1 MRVSSSQLS
10 QLVLQGLQRQGKDY
24 AQLMNQMSSGFRITK
39 ISDDPLGT
47 ITLLGISREH
57 SSLKQYQTNIQN
69 VISGLEQTETYLN
82 TSLDVLL
89 RIQDLALT
97 ASNDTASKADRK
109 AITTELK
116 SLRDT
121 LVSFAN
127 AKDDEGNYMFSGSRL
142 DTPPIADAGGGFA
155 YQGDNLRREVPVAQG
170 VTIAANETI
179 ENVYFHNG
187 DSFFARLD
195 ALINDMESGS
205 ENLKETGPALL
216 DSLQRTIDG
225 IGQKI
230 TEVGSRIV
238 SARSLNDAQEDLAL
252 ASEKIR
258 GSIRDLDYIDA
269 ISKVNKIEL
278 ALTTTQ
284 KTYTK
289 LSQLSLFDYL

>member
-1 MRVSSSQLS
+1 MRVSSGQLS
-10 QLVLQGLQRQGKDY
+10 QLVLQGLQRQDKQY
-24 AQLMNQMSSGFRITK
+24 AQLMTQMSSGYRINK

-47 ITLLGISREH
+47 VTLLGIEREQ
-57 SSLKQYQTNIQN
+57 SSFKQYRTNIDN

-82 TSLDVLL
+82 TSLEVLL

-97 ASNDTASKADRK
+97 ASNDSASEADRQ
-109 AITTELK
+109 AMTGELK

-121 LVSFAN
+121 LVAFAN
-127 AKDDEGNYMFSGSRL
+127 AKDDDGNYLFSGSKL
-142 DTPPIADAGGGFA
+142 NTPPIADAGGGFA
-155 YQGDNLRREVPVAQG
+155 YQGDDLRREVPVAQG

-179 ENVYFHNG
+179 ESIYFHNG

-195 ALINDMESGS
+195 DLIQDLESGS
-205 ENLKETGPALL
+205 TTLRTTSPALL

-225 IGQKI
+225 VGHKM

-238 SARSLNDAQEDLAL
+238 SARSLDNAQEDLAL
-252 ASEKIR
+252 ANEKIR
-258 GSIRDLDYIDA
+258 GNIRDLDYIDA
-269 ISKVNKIEL
+269 VGRVNKIEL

-284 KTYTK
+284 KTYSK